1 MQWHFTEK
9 IYRHFTFHISW
20 TVFKKNINSKEIDGE
35 TMELLLSYIYTGLVC
50 KCSWPE
56 KEFLQLD
63 IKIFLVLNDTHFL
76 LCGIKNVSQVTDFKN
91 VSELQLVEL
100 FKAADRWL
108 ALHLD
113 WICKSAKDLWIF
125 WNCFAWNWATDW
137 HWFGRY
143 RLDHLK
149 NMCEE
154 ELVKRVEASNAAD
167 ILRSF

>member
-1 MQWHFTEK
+1 
-9 IYRHFTFHISW
+9 
-20 TVFKKNINSKEIDGE
+20 
-35 TMELLLSYIYTGLVC
+35 MELLLSYIYTGLVC

-125 WNCFAWNWATDW
+125 WNCFAWNWAQIVMALTGTGW
-137 HWFGRY
+137 TTWRTCVRRSWWREWRPPTQLIFSGLFYHK
-143 RLDHLK
+143 LK
-149 NMCEE
+149 QAVPL
-154 ELVKRVEASNAAD
+154 LVAWRHYFTKA
-167 ILRSF
+167 